1 MNDATRPP
9 WGLLGTSLP
18 PAVVVMLAGLA
29 MFAGSG
35 GKGTAPEPLPQ
46 ATVPAPLARPG
57 ARPTPAPAP
66 PATITSAWLNEQL
79 VDSRTARVIDDY
91 LGDVGCLAGAAA
103 LDTHKARGSA
113 AALVAASE
121 QVPCDLDAIIV
132 TIPAYEDSNSRWQ
145 ADRTLATIQS
155 AVTAANY
162 TLERFHLPRSGSGES
177 KEASDTDSDA
187 RHGPGVLLFRRSA
200 GCAGRRVAVAAT

>member
-1 MNDATRPP
+1 MGVAGPVDA
-9 WGLLGTSLP
+9 
-18 PAVVVMLAGLA
+18 
-29 MFAGSG
+29 AGSRGDAG
-35 GKGTAPEPLPQ
+35 GPRDVHGFGRKRRRPGPLPQ
-46 ATVPAPLARPG
+46 AVVPAPAARP
-57 ARPTPAPAP
+57 AASASPPPAP
-66 PATITSAWLNEQL
+66 PATITSAWLDEQL
-79 VDSRTARVIDDY
+79 AGSRTARVIDDY

-113 AALVAASE
+113 AALVAAGE

-132 TIPAYEDSNSRWQ
+132 TISAYEDSNSRWQ

-187 RHGPGVLLFRRSA
+187 RHGPGVLLFRRSR
-200 GCAGRRVAVAAT
+200 GRAGRRVAVATT